1 MNLRQS
7 SGRVVSYKVI
17 NGDNTYQSAYSAN
30 TPAWTAKTALKWA
43 KATADHH
50 LVRGRVIAISLDG
63 DEKVVHTNRY
73 IERGRKKES

>member
-1 MNLRQS
+1 MNLRQTL
-7 SGRVVSYKVI
+7 GRVVTYKVI
-17 NGDNTYQSAYSAN
+17 NGDSTYQSAYSAN

-63 DEKVVHTNRY
+63 DEKVVYTNRY